1 MNTQKSIL
9 KNRRCRGLSL
19 VEILV
24 ALAITAL
31 LLTATAMAFEAA
43 MNSYTTNHD
52 LSMVSIST
60 RNVLHQMCAYI
71 RMSENNPEDGEPTT
85 VTLDG
90 TECTFF
96 VWYRPDDIETTEIT
110 YAYNAAQ
117 HSLEVNIN
125 NGADWFTLVDNV
137 YPVTAGDHI
146 FTLTDPEDFENFPAG
161 TAGRVEI
168 RFKVVQNDVSRTV
181 SSAAVPCNV
190 LYN

>member
-1 MNTQKSIL
+1 MNTQKSIF
-9 KNRRCRGLSL
+9 KHRRCRGLSL

-60 RNVLHQMCAYI
+60 RNVLHQMCANI
-71 RMSENNPEDGEPTT
+71 RSSWNDPVAGKPTT
-85 VTLDG
+85 VTTDG
-90 TECTFF
+90 TECTFTNQSG
-96 VWYRPDDIETTEIT
+96 DEIT

-146 FTLTDPEDFENFPAG
+146 FTLTNPEDAENFPVG